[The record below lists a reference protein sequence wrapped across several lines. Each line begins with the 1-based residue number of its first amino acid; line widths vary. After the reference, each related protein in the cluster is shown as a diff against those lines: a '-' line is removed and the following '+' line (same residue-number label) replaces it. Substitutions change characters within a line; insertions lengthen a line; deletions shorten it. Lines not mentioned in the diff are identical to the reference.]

1 MSNNN
6 IELDIESLY
15 GKTTSPEHI
24 KDSFDRMTVPTGRYT
39 FAATKVEAVRGA
51 EDHPVPMLRDR
62 EFAHVFGK
70 LTTADEGKKRGNL
83 GFDAS
88 WEARKTDQ
96 GKMDKPGKL
105 WGQILVALD
114 MKEKGVAEVL
124 DGMRMYPLSV
134 YVNESFRV
142 PGEGKDAGRLVYR
155 TARTEED
162 RAAYR
167 KAGYE
172 SRNFIESVSRV

>member
-1 MSNNN
+1 MTVNNT
-6 IELDIESLY
+6 ELDIESLY

-24 KDSFDRMTVPTGRYT
+24 KESFDRLSVPTGRYI

-51 EDHPVPMLRDR
+51 EDHPVPMLQGR

-70 LTTADEGKKRGNL
+70 LTTDDGKKRGNI

-88 WEARKTDQ
+88 WETRKTDQ

-105 WGQILVALD
+105 WGQLLVALD

-124 DGMRMYPLSV
+124 DALRQYPVSV
-134 YVNESFRV
+134 YVNESFKV
-142 PGEGKDAGRLVYR
+142 PGEGQYAGRMVYR

-162 RAAYR
+162 RKDYR
-167 KAGYE
+167 SKGYE
-172 SRNFIESVSRV
+172 GRNFIESISRL